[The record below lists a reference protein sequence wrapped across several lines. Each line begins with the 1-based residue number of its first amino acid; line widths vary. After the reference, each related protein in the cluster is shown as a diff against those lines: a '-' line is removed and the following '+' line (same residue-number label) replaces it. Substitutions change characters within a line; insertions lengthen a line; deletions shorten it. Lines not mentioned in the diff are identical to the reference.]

1 MTWGE
6 PPPPLL
12 RGLVCFEDEAFGG
25 GGAVDQGLEVSL
37 LKNRSCLE
45 WGVSWL
51 GNEGAPQSSF
61 SCAGVCNRRRVS
73 FGLVLPVLGVGARHL
88 C

>member
-1 MTWGE
+1 MGWSASKMRH
-6 PPPPLL
+6 LA
-12 RGLVCFEDEAFGG
+12 EAGRRIK
-25 GGAVDQGLEVSL
+25 VLEVSL
-37 LKNRSCLE
+37 VKNRSCLE

-51 GNEGAPQSSF
+51 GNDGAPQSSF